1 VVRFQ
6 GREFR
11 EEELDDNCFLGYIR
25 NNGSGSSNS
34 GVDMMK
40 RLLVLLVI
48 AVLVII
54 PAMPIFAIADPDS
67 PPGINAVYV
76 YENCLE
82 DGDVGVLVDYYLDY
96 GTTPNMTATDA
107 YLCAFIDTDGST
119 QLETVAPYTFMNNGY
134 EHGLIWIY
142 FDADDA
148 TSYGLDSANQALHKI
163 WLMGNPT
170 AGWAGDP
177 PKTEAGIDDW
187 QTTGDPS
194 TLIALRVLYYA
205 DILELEWALDLI
217 QETSVGSRL
226 TDAGAS
232 YFTNVIQDLRTI
244 APACFS
250 AGTVAPIYE
259 DLDYS
264 TSFGA
269 NMTGITGTVA
279 GDPITFAS
287 GDTVVNVTALG
298 AEGTFLLVLNK
309 GTEGTITDVTGTVT
323 GSPVELVA
331 GENTIVVTVI
341 GTFTVSVA
349 LVDTQAGITSTV
361 TGTAFDLSTIAADFG
376 MTTAFFS
383 GLVWMII
390 TVVICAASFKAGT
403 RSGAFSGG
411 GSGKGVMIIF
421 DICII
426 GGAVLGL
433 LPMLV
438 AWLLFI
444 GFGFLT
450 AYVIFY
456 RSASF

>member
-1 VVRFQ
+1 
-6 GREFR
+6 
-11 EEELDDNCFLGYIR
+11 L
-25 NNGSGSSNS
+25 
-34 GVDMMK
+34 
-40 RLLVLLVI
+40 
-48 AVLVII
+48 A
-54 PAMPIFAIADPDS
+54 
-67 PPGINAVYV
+67 
-76 YENCLE
+76 
-82 DGDVGVLVDYYLDY
+82 
-96 GTTPNMTATDA
+96 
-107 YLCAFIDTDGST
+107 
-119 QLETVAPYTFMNNGY
+119 
-134 EHGLIWIY
+134 
-142 FDADDA
+142 
-148 TSYGLDSANQALHKI
+148 
-163 WLMGNPT
+163 
-170 AGWAGDP
+170 
-177 PKTEAGIDDW
+177 
-187 QTTGDPS
+187 
-194 TLIALRVLYYA
+194 
-205 DILELEWALDLI
+205 LEWALDLI